1 MLRRKALRK
10 ILITTFAIFTLFIV
24 CLVTDDTFVKD
35 LEVSKDVE
43 YVTSLGMDYVYL
55 LNNNNYLVRTN
66 TLLGTD
72 DTKKKISCLVDYL
85 TIGKVDHLPAKL
97 SALLPSNVKLLD
109 IEIEENVVTL
119 NFSKELW
126 DGDSKLYERMIESLT
141 YSVVSI
147 DGISGLKL
155 KVEGVLVTEIPSTKK
170 ILPEVLTKE
179 YGINKVY
186 DIDSTSNIT
195 KVTTYYLNKI
205 DDQNYYV
212 PVTKYVN
219 DSREKV
225 DIIVENL
232 SGNFLYETNLISLLQ
247 NDIELMNYQIEDE
260 LMLLNF
266 NNNLF
271 NNEKFLEEVTYQVAY
286 SIFDNYDVQ
295 SVLIEVNGEELTRIE
310 K

>member
-10 ILITTFAIFTLFIV
+10 ILITTFAIFTLLVV
-24 CLVTDDTFVKD
+24 CLVNDDTFVKD
-35 LEVSKDVE
+35 LEVIQDVE
-43 YVTSLGMDYVYL
+43 YVTSLGMDNVYL

-66 TLLGTD
+66 TLLGSD
-72 DTKKKISCLVDYL
+72 DVKKKISYLIDYL
-85 TIGKVDHLPAKL
+85 TIGKNSHLPVGL
-97 SALLPSNVKLLD
+97 SALLPSNVNLLD
-109 IEIEENVVTL
+109 VELEEEIVTL
-119 NFSKELW
+119 NFSKEFW
-126 DGDSKLYERMIESLT
+126 DGDPKLYERMIESLT

-147 DGISGLKL
+147 DGISGLKI
-155 KVEGVLVTEIPSTKK
+155 KVDGILVTEIPSTKK
-170 ILPEVLTKE
+170 ILPEILTKE

-186 DIDSTSNIT
+186 DIDSTNNIT

-205 DDQNYYV
+205 DNQNYYV

-219 DSREKV
+219 DSREKI

-232 SGNFLYETNLISLLQ
+232 SGSFLYETNLISLLQ

-271 NNEKFLEEVTYQVAY
+271 NNEKVLEEVTYQVAY
-286 SIFDNYDVQ
+286 SIFDNYDVEA
-295 SVLIEVNGEELTRIE
+295 VLIEVEGEEITRIE

>member
-35 LEVSKDVE
+35 LEVEKE
-43 YVTSLGMDYVYL
+43 IRYVTSLGMDDVYL
-55 LNNNNYLVRTN
+55 LNSNNYLVKTN
-66 TLLGTD
+66 TLLGEED
-72 DTKKKISCLVDYL
+72 VEKKISCLVDYL
-85 TIGKVDHLPAKL
+85 TIGRVDHLPVGL
-97 SALLPSNVKLLD
+97 SALLPSNVNLLD
-109 IEIEENVVTL
+109 IELDGKVVTL
-119 NFSKELW
+119 NFSKEFW

-147 DGISGLKL
+147 DGVEGLKI
-155 KVEGVLVTEIPSTKK
+155 KVDGVLVTEVPSTKK
-170 ILPEVLTKE
+170 ILPEILTKD

-195 KVTTYYLNKI
+195 KVTTYYLDKI
-205 DDQNYYV
+205 DNQNYYV
-212 PVTKYVN
+212 PVTKYMN
-219 DSREKV
+219 DSREKI

-266 NNNLF
+266 NHNLF
-271 NNEKFLEEVTYQVAY
+271 NNEKVLEEVTYQVAY
-286 SIFDNYDVQ
+286 SIFDNYDVKA
-295 SVLIEVNGEELTRIE
+295 VLIEVDGEEVTKIE